1 MVKTFLVALKL
12 IMVMSVPVLSGLK
25 MVVLIRAPSSFS
37 TALPQKPCRF
47 SPVILLAI
55 YISEACSGLAADD
68 TGEFRRNRLVRT
80 GRMSLEMFMF
90 VLTLE

>member
-1 MVKTFLVALKL
+1 M
-12 IMVMSVPVLSGLK
+12 
-25 MVVLIRAPSSFS
+25 
-37 TALPQKPCRF
+37 
-47 SPVILLAI
+47 

-68 TGEFRRNRLVRT
+68 TGEFRRNRLVSA